1 VRATPVPEAL
11 VHSARLVD
19 LAHLERIE
27 VLGPTIQFVTDPVDE
42 GAPCVMRG
50 TIPPGVSVPLHS
62 HADPETLLSLSGEL
76 RGLTFR
82 GEDFEWIEIRP
93 GDVFH
98 VPGGAKHAFR
108 NEGTEEVVMMITS
121 TTKIGRFFRELGAPI
136 APGSPPSGP
145 PPADRVQRFLET
157 SARYGYWNASPQE
170 NARIGIVLPF

>member
-1 VRATPVPEAL
+1 MRATPVPEAL
-11 VHSARLVD
+11 AYSGRLVD
-19 LAHLERIE
+19 PAHLERLE
-27 VLGPTIQFVTDPVDE
+27 VLGPTIQFVADPVE
-42 GAPCVMRG
+42 ESAPCVMRG

-108 NEGTEEVVMMITS
+108 NDARKRPAS
-121 TTKIGRFFRELGAPI
+121 CCRSNRAGR
-136 APGSPPSGP
+136 S
-145 PPADRVQRFLET
+145 
-157 SARYGYWNASPQE
+157 
-170 NARIGIVLPF
+170 